1 VARVTIPRARLTP
14 RARARAVASA
24 LGGVACLLLVWAV
37 LANRE
42 EILLAVRAG
51 NILESNAISGVTPE
65 ASYQVIGRAQLLGL
79 GLGALLFGWALLHAR
94 RARTALGGAAAWVL
108 ARPYLVVLPMV
119 ALVFAGLIEARSIVV
134 NGHAYLGLDDD
145 AMISLRYAS
154 NLKSH
159 LGLVYNPGER
169 VEGYTNP
176 LWVVL
181 MAVPLWLGV
190 SARVAPYVVMSSN
203 FVLVGATAASMLAI
217 LRRLRCPTW
226 AALAATLAFTFD
238 CNTVYFAASGLET
251 SLLAFLVT
259 ASILAMLRGAPLPT
273 FALLAA
279 LPLARSDGALTA
291 LILTA
296 TAVWHFRE
304 RRLGLRGLPLVVALP
319 VAHVVFRRVYYGE
332 WYPNTYFLKMLA
344 LHDRLT
350 LGTGG
355 YGFRLA
361 WLYGVWI
368 ILALCATALRRE
380 RAIAVGSLVAFV
392 ALSAYAV
399 FVGGDTF
406 WFVRFV
412 APTLPLLYMAGARS
426 LGSLRSASAA
436 SPRAVTLTLFA
447 LALAA
452 TPVQTAFGELGHQS
466 PIGDWV
472 RNSVTTAQWM
482 TANVPA
488 GSSATVYPAGTI
500 PFYAADLRFID
511 VLGKNDRHIAHQPH
525 YESIVIGHNRFDYD
539 YVYDVKKPDMAF
551 VDRGC
556 GDFEAPRYMTEAE
569 RAALRVHD
577 PIHSPA
583 WDYDRTNPT
592 FMALYATNAVHFLGE
607 APVLLGCIFVREGSD
622 VPQFWSRD
630 GAVPRARAFRHAFG
644 TPSNGPAAPAGRWQ
658 VVPAAGG
665 SPAMATSRG
674 DVEGEGLLDL
684 WIEPSAELV
693 VEGCLVPSK
702 LGELALVDPSEEPL
716 DVNLGVRVP
725 TEKLEPSERCPGT
738 RVRWRISPATLQ
750 RRKSATRLRFAAGLT
765 LYWVEGASTSR

>member
-1 VARVTIPRARLTP
+1 MGG
-14 RARARAVASA
+14 AVC
-24 LGGVACLLLVWAV
+24 VLLAWLVIAK
-37 LANRE
+37 RE
-42 EILLAVRAG
+42 ELLLAVHAG
-51 NILESNAISGVTPE
+51 NILESNAISGVTPD
-65 ASYQVIGRAQLLGL
+65 ASYQVLARAQLLGL
-79 GLGALLFGWALLHAR
+79 GVAALLFGWGLLHVR
-94 RARTALGGAAAWVL
+94 RARSPLGVAAAWVL

-119 ALVFAGLIEARSIVV
+119 ALVFVGLIEARSIVV

-145 AMISLRYAS
+145 AMISLRYAN
-154 NLKSH
+154 NLQSH
-159 LGLVYNPGER
+159 HGLVYNPGER

-190 SARVAPYVVMSSN
+190 SARVAPYVVMTAN
-203 FVLVGATAASMLAI
+203 FVLVGATAASMLAA

-226 AALAATLAFTFD
+226 AALAAALAFTFD

-251 SLLAFLVT
+251 SFLAFLVT
-259 ASILAMLRGAPLPT
+259 ASILTMLRGKPLQT

-279 LPLARSDGALTA
+279 IPLARSDGALSA

-304 RRLGLRGLPLVVALP
+304 RRLGLRGWPLVVALP
-319 VAHVVFRRVYYGE
+319 AAHLVFRRVYYGE

-361 WLYGVWI
+361 WLYGLWI
-368 ILALCATALRRE
+368 ILALGATALRRD
-380 RAIAVGSLVAFV
+380 RAIAVGSLVAFM
-392 ALSAYAV
+392 AQSAYAV

-426 LGSLRSASAA
+426 LGSLRSANAA
-436 SPRAVTLTLFA
+436 SPRAVTLTLYA

-452 TPVQTAFGELGHQS
+452 TPVQSLYGELGRQVN
-466 PIGDWV
+466 IGKWIDY
-472 RNSVTTAQWM
+472 SVTTAQWM
-482 TANVPA
+482 TANAPA
-488 GSSATVYPAGTI
+488 GASATVYPAGTV
-500 PFYAADLRFID
+500 PFYASGLRFID
-511 VLGKNDRHIAHQPH
+511 VLGKNDRHIAHQAH

-539 YVYDVKKPDMAF
+539 YVYDVKKPDMTF

-569 RAALRVHD
+569 RATLRVHD
-577 PIHSPA
+577 DIHSPA

-592 FMALYATNAVHFLGE
+592 FMSLYATNAVHFLGE
-607 APVLLGCIFVREGSD
+607 PPMLLGCIFVREGSD

-630 GAVPRARAFRHAFG
+630 GAVPRARAFHHTFG
-644 TPSNGPAAPAGRWQ
+644 VPGNGPSAPAGRWS
-658 VVPAAGG
+658 VVPAAAGA
-665 SPAMATSRG
+665 PAMATSG
-674 DVEGEGLLDL
+674 GAVEGEGLLDL
-684 WIEPSAELV
+684 WIDPSAELV
-693 VEGCLVPSK
+693 VEGCVVPSK
-702 LGELALVDPSEEPL
+702 SDERPL
-716 DVNLGVRVP
+716 EVNLAVQVP
-725 TEKLEPSERCPGT
+725 TEKLEPSGPCPGA
-738 RVRWRISPATLQ
+738 RVRWRISPEVLQ

-765 LYWVEGASTSR
+765 LYWVEST